1 MLLTPLFVLV
11 DDLGVLDHVVGIA
24 AVGAVWARLTLL
36 LGLLVEHLGELV
48 GGRQE
53 SLLLALDLLDV
64 APGEGI
70 LGLLYGLLY
79 LALSGTVDL
88 AINVLQGPLD
98 RVDEVVGV
106 VADVSLLAAAPIL
119 LGVRL
124 GVADHLID
132 LRVRKPAR
140 GRDRDPLLLARPEV
154 LGPYVDDAVSVNV
167 ERNLDLRYTPGSRR
181 YANELKVPDQLV
193 VRSHLAFT
201 LVHLYFDRTLIVVG
215 RSKYLTLTCR
225 YSCIPLDELCHH
237 ATLGFN
243 TQREG
248 RDVEEQHVLHFACED
263 PGLDGGAYG
272 HDLIGVDALVR
283 LLARDLLDLLLNGR
297 DAGGAADED
306 NLVHLALAKPRVLH
320 CLAHRTGRRLHK
332 VRGEL
337 VELRTAKRQI
347 EVLGAVRIGGYK
359 RQVDGCAR
367 RGGELLLGLL
377 RCLDEALGSHLV
389 LREVYPFGLFELLHH
404 PLDYLGVEV
413 IATEVVVPARGLDL
427 KDALTEREDRDV
439 KRSTAEVEDEDGLL
453 PLLVEPISERGSG
466 RLVDDT
472 LDVEARDA
480 ARVLGRLTLGVLEVG
495 GHRDDRLGNL
505 FAEIRLSVPLDLLQ
519 DHRGDLRWRVL
530 LLVG

>member
-53 SLLLALDLLDV
+53 SLLLTLDLLDV
-64 APGEGI
+64 APGESI

-88 AINVLQGPLD
+88 AINILQGPLD
-98 RVDEVVGV
+98 RVDEVVSV
-106 VADVSLLAAAPIL
+106 VADVGLLATAPIL

-140 GRDRDPLLLARPEV
+140 GGYRNPLLLARPEV

-181 YANELKVPDQLV
+181 YADELKVPDQLV
-193 VRSHLAFT
+193 VRSHLTFT

-237 ATLGFN
+237 ATLGLDS
-243 TQREG
+243 QGEG
-248 RDVEEQHVLHFACED
+248 CDVEEQHVLHFTCED

-283 LLARDLLDLLLNGR
+283 LLACDLLDLLLNGR

-306 NLVHLALAKPRVLH
+306 NLVHLALAKP
-320 CLAHRTGRRLHK
+320 ASFIAWRTGP
-332 VRGEL
+332 
-337 VELRTAKRQI
+337 
-347 EVLGAVRIGGYK
+347 AVASTRSA
-359 RQVDGCAR
+359 VSWLNCA
-367 RGGELLLGLL
+367 
-377 RCLDEALGSHLV
+377 
-389 LREVYPFGLFELLHH
+389 
-404 PLDYLGVEV
+404 
-413 IATEVVVPARGLDL
+413 
-427 KDALTEREDRDV
+427 
-439 KRSTAEVEDEDGLL
+439 
-453 PLLVEPISERGSG
+453 
-466 RLVDDT
+466 
-472 LDVEARDA
+472 
-480 ARVLGRLTLGVLEVG
+480 
-495 GHRDDRLGNL
+495 
-505 FAEIRLSVPLDLLQ
+505 RLSVRSRCLGPFASAVINGRLMAVLVVEESSFLAFSAASTRRWVAILSLERSIPSAFLNSCTIHSTTLASKSSPPRWLFPLVALTSKTPSPSVRIETSNVPPPRSKTRMVCSSSLSSPYA
-519 DHRGDLRWRVL
+519 RAAAVGSLMMRLTSRPAMRPAS
-530 LLVG
+530 LVACLWASSK